1 MSTDNVENFQLPGAG
16 EWTFQN
22 PQIAAH
28 FDRHV
33 REQLPWYDI
42 ATGLVAHVGRHYLT
56 DGGTVIDIGAST
68 GNVARALGET
78 LTARK
83 ARLLALDN
91 APDML
96 DRYAGPGIPVV
107 ADARSFDYVAE
118 APDLVVAFL
127 VLMFVPVADRAA
139 LVARI
144 KAAVKP
150 GGAVVVFDKMAA
162 RGGHVGSVIYRMT
175 LAAKYEAGALPE
187 EIIAK
192 ELSLA
197 GVQRPMD
204 DAELPGFE
212 PIFRF
217 GDFAG
222 WLYERPAV

>member
-1 MSTDNVENFQLPGAG
+1 MSTGKSEKIQLPAAG
-16 EWTFQN
+16 EWTFKDAQV
-22 PQIAAH
+22 AEH

-42 ATGLVAHVGRHYLT
+42 ATGLVTHVGRHYLT
-56 DGGTVIDIGAST
+56 EGGTAVDIGAST
-68 GNVARALGET
+68 GNVARALAPT
-78 LTARK
+78 LAARK
-83 ARLLALDN
+83 ARLIALDN
-91 APDML
+91 AADML
-96 DRYAGPGIPVV
+96 DRYTGPGQPVVCDARLYDYEAAGP
-107 ADARSFDYVAE
+107 
-118 APDLVVAFL
+118 DLIIAFL
-127 VLMFVPVADRAA
+127 VLMFIPVADRAA
-139 LVARI
+139 LVAKL
-144 KAAVKP
+144 KASVKP

-204 DAELPGFE
+204 EAELPGFE
-212 PIFRF
+212 PVFRF